1 MRRGRETLPTGIAA
15 QLRRQIE
22 TGELPPGDQLPG
34 HRGLA
39 VQFDVSL
46 STIREA
52 VSMLVSDGLIN
63 TRAGRGTFVAI
74 APPNRSRVGRPL
86 LRAEVEELVEA
97 RLMIESQLARLA
109 AERASDEQIAELRI
123 AVEGMHEASTSPA
136 LYPDADVDFHLAL
149 AAAANNRYL
158 LQAMNDIRALLRDDM
173 ELGAEAAIRRFGSL
187 RISVDSHR
195 RLCEAIASG
204 DAVAAEAAATA
215 IVERHRE
222 FVLGLYALGE
232 E

>member
-1 MRRGRETLPTGIAA
+1 VRVARETLPIGIAA

-22 TGELPPGDQLPG
+22 TGELPPGEQLPG

-39 VQFDVSL
+39 ARFDVSL

-52 VSMLVSDGLIN
+52 ISMLVSAGLID
-63 TRAGRGTFVAI
+63 TRAGRGTFVALEPRI
-74 APPNRSRVGRPL
+74 AARVAPPL

-97 RLMIESQLARLA
+97 RIMIEAQLARLA
-109 AERASDEQIAELRI
+109 AERASAEQVAALRD
-123 AVEGMHEASTSPA
+123 AVERMHEASANPDS
-136 LYPDADVDFHLAL
+136 YPDADVDFHLAL

-158 LQAMNDIRALLRDDM
+158 LQAMSDIRALLRDDM

-195 RLCEAIASG
+195 RLCEAVASG
-204 DAVAAEAAATA
+204 DADTAEATAVA
-215 IVERHRE
+215 IVERNRE

-232 E
+232 G

>member
-1 MRRGRETLPTGIAA
+1 MRLARETLPTGIAA

-39 VQFDVSL
+39 AQFDVSL

-52 VSMLVSDGLIN
+52 ISMLVSAGLID
-63 TRAGRGTFVAI
+63 TRAGRGTFVALEPRI
-74 APPNRSRVGRPL
+74 ESRVGPPL

-97 RLMIESQLARLA
+97 RIVIEAQLARLA
-109 AERASDEQIAELRI
+109 AERASADQVADLRD
-123 AVEGMHEASTSPA
+123 AVERMHEASANPA
-136 LYPDADVDFHLAL
+136 SYPDADVDFHLAL

-158 LQAMNDIRALLRDDM
+158 LQAMSDIRALLRDDM

-204 DAVAAEAAATA
+204 DADTAEATAVA
-215 IVERHRE
+215 IVERNRE
-222 FVLGLYALGE
+222 FVLGLYALGGE
-232 E
+232 

>member
-1 MRRGRETLPTGIAA
+1 MRRAHETLPSGIAA

-22 TGELPPGDQLPG
+22 TGEFPPGDQLPG

-39 VQFDVSL
+39 AQFEVSL

-52 VSMLVSDGLIN
+52 VSMLVSDGLIS
-63 TRAGRGTFVAI
+63 TRAGRGTFVADV
-74 APPNRSRVGRPL
+74 PPLPKRVGRPL
-86 LRAEVEELVEA
+86 LRAEVEELIEA
-97 RLMIESQLARLA
+97 RIMIESQLARLA
-109 AERASDEQIAELRI
+109 AERASGEQIAVLRS
-123 AVEGMHEASTSPA
+123 AVERMHEASTSPA
-136 LYPDADVDFHLAL
+136 RYPDADVEFHLAL

-158 LQAMNDIRALLRDDM
+158 LQSMSDIRALLRDDM

-187 RISVDSHR
+187 RPSVESHR
-195 RLCEAIASG
+195 RLCDAIASG
-204 DAVAAEAAATA
+204 EADAAEAAAMA

-232 E
+232 G

>member
-22 TGELPPGDQLPG
+22 TGELPPGNQLPG

-39 VQFDVSL
+39 AQFDVSL

-52 VSMLVSDGLIN
+52 VSMLVSDGLIS
-63 TRAGRGTFVAI
+63 TRAGRGTFVAE
-74 APPNRSRVGRPL
+74 APRVPPRVGRPFL
-86 LRAEVEELVEA
+86 KAEVEELIEA
-97 RLMIESQLARLA
+97 RIMIEAQLARLA
-109 AERASDEQIAELRI
+109 AERASDEQVAELRR
-123 AVEGMHEASTSPA
+123 AVEQMDEASTSPA
-136 LYPDADVDFHLAL
+136 RYPDADVDFHLAL

-158 LQAMNDIRALLRDDM
+158 LQSMSDIRALLRDDM

-195 RLCEAIASG
+195 RLCEAIAAG
-204 DAVAAEAAATA
+204 DADGAEAAAMA